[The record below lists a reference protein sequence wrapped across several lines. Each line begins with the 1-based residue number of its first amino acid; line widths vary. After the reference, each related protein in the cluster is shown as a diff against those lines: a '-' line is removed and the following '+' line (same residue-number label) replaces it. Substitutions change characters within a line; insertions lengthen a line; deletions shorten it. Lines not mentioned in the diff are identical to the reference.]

1 VNDAPYPQGY
11 GSDPH
16 TGQEQPPEQYSE
28 PYPGPY
34 SDQYPDQPASYD
46 PYGSYQQQ
54 PQQQIPHQQ
63 QAPAGWA
70 ADPYGTGYQ
79 EPVYQDQGQY
89 GGYPQPQPQPQPQY
103 QQQPQH
109 QGRYAQQPG
118 AYGTGQQVYDPY
130 QGPGYDTGYQQPV
143 PPEAAPPQ
151 ETPRHDPPR
160 QGPPGAGQQRPG
172 VPRPRQDDSDPE
184 FAFVDEADEE
194 SEEVIDWL
202 KFSESRT
209 ERRDERKRRA
219 RNRVVGLL
227 VVVALLAVGAGGYLW
242 KTGRV
247 LGGGH
252 TVAAAGG
259 GTGGRRH
266 VIVVNLRPVD
276 SDETASAL
284 LVSNTTTKHGTTVLL
299 PNSLEVNTDDG
310 TSTTLGKSVLDG
322 AAPTQD
328 GLSTLLGTTID
339 GTWRLDTPYLEILVQ
354 TLGGITVDTDATV
367 RAGKKH
373 TGRVEVTQGK
383 AQDLGGQQAVEYA
396 TYRAPGEPQTD
407 QLARFGQVLR
417 AVLMKMPSDASL
429 ATKTVESMGAIP
441 DPSLSDKQLGAS
453 LAVLADQAKS
463 GDYSTTTLP
472 VRSDGTLSTKA
483 TDSVVKDVL
492 GGAVKNASTDGTP
505 RISVRN
511 ATGNA
516 KEANDAQ
523 AAVVNAGYTFVSS
536 GTAPARA
543 TSQVLYGSAGDKA
556 TAAEVA
562 KTLDLPASAVRKGTV
577 AANADITVVLG
588 ADYTPQ
594 S

>member
-1 VNDAPYPQGY
+1 
-11 GSDPH
+11 
-16 TGQEQPPEQYSE
+16 
-28 PYPGPY
+28 
-34 SDQYPDQPASYD
+34 
-46 PYGSYQQQ
+46 
-54 PQQQIPHQQ
+54 
-63 QAPAGWA
+63 
-70 ADPYGTGYQ
+70 
-79 EPVYQDQGQY
+79 
-89 GGYPQPQPQPQPQY
+89 
-103 QQQPQH
+103 
-109 QGRYAQQPG
+109 
-118 AYGTGQQVYDPY
+118 
-130 QGPGYDTGYQQPV
+130 
-143 PPEAAPPQ
+143 
-151 ETPRHDPPR
+151 
-160 QGPPGAGQQRPG
+160 
-172 VPRPRQDDSDPE
+172 
-184 FAFVDEADEE
+184 
-194 SEEVIDWL
+194 
-202 KFSESRT
+202 
-209 ERRDERKRRA
+209 
-219 RNRVVGLL
+219 
-227 VVVALLAVGAGGYLW
+227 
-242 KTGRV
+242 
-247 LGGGH
+247 
-252 TVAAAGG
+252 VAAAGG

-367 RAGKKH
+367 RAGKTH
-373 TGRVEVTQGK
+373 TGRVEVTRGK

-396 TYRAPGEPQTD
+396 TYRAPGEPQTA
-407 QLARFGQVLR
+407 QLARFGQVLH
-417 AVLMKMPSDASL
+417 AVLMKMPSDPSL

-463 GDYSTTTLP
+463 GDYSTTALP
-472 VRSDGTLSTKA
+472 VRTDGTLSTKA

-505 RISVRN
+505 RISLRN

-543 TSQVLYGSAGDKA
+543 TSQVLYGSASDKA
-556 TAAEVA
+556 KAAEVA
-562 KTLDLPASAVRKGTV
+562 KTLGLPASSVQKGTV